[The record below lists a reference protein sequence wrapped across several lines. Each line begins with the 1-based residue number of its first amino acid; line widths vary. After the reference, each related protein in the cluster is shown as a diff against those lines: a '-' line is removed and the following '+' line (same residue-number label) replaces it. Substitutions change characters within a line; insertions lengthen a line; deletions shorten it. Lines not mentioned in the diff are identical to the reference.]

1 MITSR
6 EEQISAIALSRAG
19 FYNIAQML
27 ELYNRVGSAQ
37 QIVEQRNNI
46 RDIVPDANKHTEE
59 ILSRL
64 PEAIDRAR
72 AEQDYND
79 SHGIRTLVYAD
90 DDYPERLRRCV
101 DAPLVI
107 FYKGSV
113 SLNANRTVCI
123 VGTRH
128 ATTYGQEL
136 TRRFVTELRT
146 LSPDVLIISGLA
158 YGIDVAAHTAALDN
172 GMNTIGVLAH
182 GLDQLYPY
190 RHKPVAD
197 RMLTQGGLISEYL
210 TASNA
215 DKMNFV
221 RRNRIVAG
229 MSDACVLVES
239 AAHGGGLI
247 TTRISA
253 DYNRDVFAFPGAV
266 GARYSEGC
274 NQLIRNNGATL
285 ITSAA
290 DFIDSMG
297 WQSDA
302 KRVEMQQQGI
312 EREMFPDLSP
322 DEKTIARLLKER
334 GDLPTNILAVS
345 ANIPIPRL
353 TSLLFAMEMKG
364 VVRALAGGT
373 YHLLSI

>member
-1 MITSR
+1 MTTSR
-6 EEQISAIALSRAG
+6 EEKISAIALSRVG

-27 ELYNRVGSAQ
+27 ELYGRAGSAQ
-37 QIVEQRNNI
+37 RLIEYRNNI
-46 RDIVPDANKHTEE
+46 RDIVPEANSHTEE

-64 PEAIDRAR
+64 PEALDRAR

-90 DDYPERLRRCV
+90 DDYPERLRHCA
-101 DAPLVI
+101 DAPLVL
-107 FYKGSV
+107 FYKGST
-113 SLNANRTVCI
+113 SLNAIRTVCI

-136 TRRFVTELRT
+136 TRRFVSDLRNM
-146 LSPDVLIISGLA
+146 SPDTLIISGLA
-158 YGIDVAAHTAALDN
+158 YGIDISAHTAALDN

-197 RMLTQGGLISEYL
+197 RMIQQGGLLSEYL

-229 MSDACVLVES
+229 MSDACILVES

-266 GARYSEGC
+266 GAPYSEGC

-290 DFIDSMG
+290 DFVDSMG
-297 WQSDA
+297 WQTDA
-302 KRVEMQQQGI
+302 KRAEMQQRGI
-312 EREMFPDLSP
+312 EREMFPDLNP
-322 DEKTIARLLKER
+322 DEKAIVKLLQER
-334 GDLPTNILAVS
+334 GDLPINILSVNS
-345 ANIPIPRL
+345 NIPISRL
-353 TSLLFAMEMKG
+353 TSLLFALEMKG